1 MCRPHAWCWV
11 FGPLGAAN
19 AQVAALGGWRWGPR
33 GRNSSGKVLRPVK
46 SPEAHGMSRAD
57 VQEALGYEV
66 GVQENDDSI
75 RHQFRKVLACGE

>member
-1 MCRPHAWCWV
+1 MCQTPCLVLV

-19 AQVAALGGWRWGPR
+19 TQVAALGGWRWGPW

-66 GVQENDDSI
+66 GV
-75 RHQFRKVLACGE
+75 